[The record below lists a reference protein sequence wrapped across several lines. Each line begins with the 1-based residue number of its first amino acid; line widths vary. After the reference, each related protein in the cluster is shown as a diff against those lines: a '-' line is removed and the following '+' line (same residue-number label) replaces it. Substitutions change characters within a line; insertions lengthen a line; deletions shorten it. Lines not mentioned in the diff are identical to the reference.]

1 MVTLSLCCHGMLLAS
16 VYSVAHIVTP
26 VQVRKTAM
34 REVRILKMLKHEH
47 LVSLLE
53 VFRRKG
59 KLVSHQLCMTAVIT
73 MSCSRASI
81 AALPCKQ
88 SSHCAAGSHQAP
100 GVFIVLLLA

>member
-1 MVTLSLCCHGMLLAS
+1 MLLAAVHPVS
-16 VYSVAHIVTP
+16 HTATL

-59 KLVSHQLCMTAVIT
+59 KLVSSQLCMTAVLHLHHE
-73 MSCSRASI
+73 MQSGSYASF
-81 AALPCKQ
+81 AALSCKQ
-88 SSHCAAGSHQAP
+88 SPHRAAGSDQAL
-100 GVFIVLLLA
+100 VL

>member
-1 MVTLSLCCHGMLLAS
+1 MLLAALHP
-16 VYSVAHIVTP
+16 VLHTATF

-59 KLVSHQLCMTAVIT
+59 KLVSSQLCTTTISHLHHEMQWEG
-73 MSCSRASI
+73 CASF

-88 SSHCAAGSHQAP
+88 SPQRAAGSHQAP
-100 GVFIVLLLA
+100 EL